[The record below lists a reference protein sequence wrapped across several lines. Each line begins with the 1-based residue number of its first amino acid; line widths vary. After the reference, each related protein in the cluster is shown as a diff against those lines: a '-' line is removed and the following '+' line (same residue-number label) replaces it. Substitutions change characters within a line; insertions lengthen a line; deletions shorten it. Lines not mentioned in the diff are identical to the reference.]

1 MGRAALSSKATE
13 GRGAV
18 QEKGGKGSSG
28 ASAPCGLYSLSPSL
42 LTPVRLTLEDCGRG
56 PAGTSVMW
64 DAVGRA
70 VYTPVHL

>member
-1 MGRAALSSKATE
+1 MSSKATE

-70 VYTPVHL
+70 VYTPVDL